1 MGICCNKN
9 IQTILKM
16 GMFFGLHWCDFS
28 ARSFSAASNP
38 TLWNPQLSS
47 DWLSG
52 TAELQGP
59 AQHPTCH
66 LLLVQG
72 QPANE
77 PAPSFQRNLSNQLAH
92 RSSGETN
99 KCVCMQIKKTR
110 QMLHTVVSCKHKDAS
125 AELLFGLIQGSIP
138 DSSSR
143 TRQDRRHFT
152 LKRALSNNRG
162 LLVGFSLPQEFK
174 SVAKE
179 DTGRY
184 SCLASNGVGLPKM
197 CEAKHMTIGVCV
209 CVSTLNPTSSPTPF
223 STRQNQGCSGEEK
236 PTKFI
241 PPCF

>member
-1 MGICCNKN
+1 
-9 IQTILKM
+9 
-16 GMFFGLHWCDFS
+16 
-28 ARSFSAASNP
+28 
-38 TLWNPQLSS
+38 
-47 DWLSG
+47 
-52 TAELQGP
+52 
-59 AQHPTCH
+59 
-66 LLLVQG
+66 
-72 QPANE
+72 
-77 PAPSFQRNLSNQLAH
+77 
-92 RSSGETN
+92 
-99 KCVCMQIKKTR
+99 
-110 QMLHTVVSCKHKDAS
+110 MLHTVVSYKDKDAS

-209 CVSTLNPTSSPTPF
+209 RF
-223 STRQNQGCSGEEK
+223 H
-236 PTKFI
+236 TKSRLI
-241 PPCF
+241 PHTFQHQTKSRMQWRGKAH